1 MTKHALKKANDK
13 QEGNIE
19 YYECTDCGKLF
30 RDEAGTD
37 EITQK
42 DTVIPKVAAPKGRPV
57 IKNTIANSAKKTNDV
72 IWDKTNVTGAT
83 GYIVEWRA
91 RGGKTWAKRYAGNT
105 VRSYTSG
112 LTIGNLYEIQVT
124 PYKAATATTEEV
136 RGTSSEIVYRYFF
149 TTQKIRLASK
159 SKGTF
164 TMSWA
169 KDPKATGYQVLYT
182 TNANG
187 SGAAQNLK
195 NIKASATSY
204 TASTIL
210 VGSKSQ
216 KLKSGT
222 TYYVQV
228 REVRTVG
235 GKNYIGNISCPV
247 AVKVR

>member
-1 MTKHALKKANDK
+1 
-13 QEGNIE
+13 
-19 YYECTDCGKLF
+19 
-30 RDEAGTD
+30 
-37 EITQK
+37 
-42 DTVIPKVAAPKGRPV
+42 
-57 IKNTIANSAKKTNDV
+57 
-72 IWDKTNVTGAT
+72 
-83 GYIVEWRA
+83 
-91 RGGKTWAKRYAGNT
+91 
-105 VRSYTSG
+105 
-112 LTIGNLYEIQVT
+112 
-124 PYKAATATTEEV
+124 
-136 RGTSSEIVYRYFF
+136 
-149 TTQKIRLASK
+149 
-159 SKGTF
+159 
-164 TMSWA
+164 MSWA